1 MALQGKHILVG
12 ISGGIA
18 AYKIPELIRG
28 LVKAGAEVRV
38 ATTRHALEFVTELT
52 LQTVSG
58 HPVYS
63 DVFAAINAHATEHI
77 SLPEWCDAMIV
88 APATANVVAK
98 MAAGIADDALT
109 TTICSCVARKPILI
123 APAMNDK
130 MWENPAT
137 QHAVETIRS
146 WQNVRVIEP
155 AEGPLAC
162 GVVGKGRMPEA
173 EELQEALEYVLT
185 PPTLAGQRIL
195 ITAGGTQEPI
205 DPVRFI
211 SNYSTGKMGVA
222 LAQVCARR
230 GAEVTMVCGS
240 MSVTPRNPFGAIHRI
255 DALSAQEMYEACIA
269 QWPRMNSAIL
279 CAAVADFTPCEKAE
293 NKIKK
298 GDRSLVNG
306 DRSLVIGG
314 KPSSAEATPPVNRE
328 DAPGDRSLVISDRS
342 LVNGGKPSSA
352 EATPPVSRE
361 DAPGEWSLSL
371 KETADIA
378 KALGQS
384 KRPDQKLIGF
394 ALETQHEIENALHKM
409 ERKNLDAIVLNSL
422 RDKGAGFGVDTN
434 RVTIIRADGNS
445 LELPLLSK
453 AEAANEII
461 RYSFLL
467 EEAE

>member
-173 EELQEALEYVLT
+173 EELQEALEYALT
-185 PPTLAGQRIL
+185 PRTLAGQRIL

-298 GDRSLVNG
+298 GELKV
-306 DRSLVIGG
+306 
-314 KPSSAEATPPVNRE
+314 E
-328 DAPGDRSLVISDRS
+328 
-342 LVNGGKPSSA
+342 
-352 EATPPVSRE
+352 SRE
-361 DAPGEWSLSL
+361 SNVFSLSL
-371 KETADIA
+371 KETEDIA

-434 RVTIIRADGNS
+434 RVTIIHADGNS

>member
-173 EELQEALEYVLT
+173 EELQEALEYALT
-185 PPTLAGQRIL
+185 PRTLAGQRIL

-298 GDRSLVNG
+298 GELKV
-306 DRSLVIGG
+306 
-314 KPSSAEATPPVNRE
+314 E
-328 DAPGDRSLVISDRS
+328 
-342 LVNGGKPSSA
+342 
-352 EATPPVSRE
+352 SRE
-361 DAPGEWSLSL
+361 SNVFSLSL
-371 KETADIA
+371 KETEDIA

>member
-173 EELQEALEYVLT
+173 EELQEALEYALT
-185 PPTLAGQRIL
+185 PRTLAGQRIL

-230 GAEVTMVCGS
+230 GADVTMVCGS

-306 DRSLVIGG
+306 DRSLV
-314 KPSSAEATPPVNRE
+314 
-328 DAPGDRSLVISDRS
+328 
-342 LVNGGKPSSA
+342 NGGKPSSA

-371 KETADIA
+371 KETEDIA

>member
-137 QHAVETIRS
+137 QHAIETIRS

-173 EELQEALEYVLT
+173 EELQEALEYALT
-185 PPTLAGQRIL
+185 PRTLAGQRIL

-306 DRSLVIGG
+306 DRSLVNGG
-314 KPSSAEATPPVNRE
+314 KPSSAEATPPVSRE
-328 DAPGDRSLVISDRS
+328 DAPGDRSLVIGDRS
-342 LVNGGKPSSA
+342 LVIGGKPSSA